1 MDDPDLDRAEHAM
14 ALQGLARINLVT
26 CSTRM
31 LWRNILTLS
40 QETEKPLS
48 VLDVACGGGDVLL
61 TLAKKGQA
69 AGCNMKWI
77 ACDLSPT
84 AIETTASHFE
94 AAQLP
99 VETHIQNALEP
110 DHSLQADVVFCSL
123 FLHHLSEDQA
133 IELLKSMASRAER
146 LVLVS
151 DLRRSRWGYQLAWWG
166 TRLLSRSKIVHVDG
180 PRSVEAAYTEQEVHS
195 LAQQAGL
202 ENETVTRFW
211 PERFLLKWKVS
222 V

>member
-1 MDDPDLDRAEHAM
+1 MDDPDLDRAEHAL
-14 ALQGLARINLVT
+14 ALQGLARINQVT

-31 LWRNILTLS
+31 LWRSLLSLS
-40 QETEKPLS
+40 QETQQPLS

-84 AIETTASHFE
+84 AIEMTARQFE
-94 AAQLP
+94 AAQFP
-99 VETHIQNALEP
+99 VETYLHNALDP
-110 DHSLQADVVFCSL
+110 NSHLQADVVFCSL
-123 FLHHLSEDQA
+123 FLHHLSEEHA
-133 IELLKSMASRAER
+133 VELLKSMASRARR

-151 DLRRSRWGYQLAWWG
+151 DLRRSGWGYQLAWWG

-180 PRSVEAAYTEQEVHS
+180 PRSVEAAFTEQEVQS

-202 ENETVTRFW
+202 KNATLTRFW

-222 V
+222 A

>member
-1 MDDPDLDRAEHAM
+1 MDDPSLGPAEHAL
-14 ALQGLARINLVT
+14 ALQGLARINRVT
-26 CSTRM
+26 QSTRV
-31 LWRNILTLS
+31 LWQSLASLS
-40 QETEKPLS
+40 QETKEPLS

-61 TLAKKGQA
+61 NLAKKGHA
-69 AGCNMKWI
+69 TGCSIKWI

-84 AIETTASHFE
+84 AISTTVRQFN
-94 AAQLP
+94 AAHIP
-99 VETHIQNALEP
+99 IETHIQNALKP
-110 DHSLQADVVFCSL
+110 NNTLQADVVFCSL
-123 FLHHLSEDQA
+123 FLHHLSEEHA
-133 IELLKSMASRAER
+133 VELLKSMASRARR

-180 PRSVEAAYTEQEVHS
+180 PRSVEAAFTEQEVKS

-202 ENETVTRFW
+202 NDAKINRFW
-211 PERFLLKWKVS
+211 PERFLLEWKVS